1 LPWYRYHDAGAVMFR
16 KTGAI
21 GRIITLAIAVFV
33 TIAPFYWIFV
43 LSTQDPASSFGEP
56 RFFYHPSFSA
66 FKTVWSDRDFL
77 AATRMSVITGALTV
91 LISLAVSIPAAYILV
106 KRKVRKRSGLLSWLF
121 IAYLFPDFIIALPL
135 YSVLQNMGLY
145 DTSIG
150 LALAYQGFMAPL
162 AMWLLMAFFK
172 AVPDE
177 IGQAAKID
185 GCSEWA
191 TLRRIYLPVVRS
203 GVATVAILVAINVW
217 NEVTIALAL
226 TSSNPTLPIV
236 VSSYK
241 GYAALRWDQLSAAIL
256 LSVIPVL
263 IFAAFAQKQ
272 IVRGLTEG
280 AFN

>member
-1 LPWYRYHDAGAVMFR
+1 MLRR
-16 KTGAI
+16 TGAL
-21 GRIITLAIAVFV
+21 GRAITVAIAIFV
-33 TIAPFYWIFV
+33 TVAPFYWIFV

-56 RFFYHPSFSA
+56 RFFYHPIFSA
-66 FKTVWSDRDFL
+66 FKTVWLDRDFI
-77 AATRMSVITGALTV
+77 AATRMSVITGLLTV

-106 KRKVRKRSGLLSWLF
+106 KRKVKRRSGILSWLF

-145 DTSIG
+145 DTSLG

-162 AMWLLMAFFK
+162 AMWLLMAFFT
-172 AVPDE
+172 AIPDE
-177 IGQAAKID
+177 LGQAAKID

-191 TLRRIYLPVVRS
+191 TLRRIYLPLVRP

-241 GYAALRWDQLSAAIL
+241 GYAALRWDQLSAAVL

-263 IFAAFAQKQ
+263 IFSTLAQKQ
-272 IVRGLTEG
+272 IVKGLTEG
-280 AFN
+280 IFN